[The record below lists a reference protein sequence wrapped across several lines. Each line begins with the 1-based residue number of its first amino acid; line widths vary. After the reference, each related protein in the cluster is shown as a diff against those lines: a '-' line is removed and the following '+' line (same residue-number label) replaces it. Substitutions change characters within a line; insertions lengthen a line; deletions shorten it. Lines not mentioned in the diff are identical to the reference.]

1 LIEATLSKFEKEH
14 QPRVVTRAAQFFETI
29 TEGRYPEV
37 VSGKDTLSVISRNGE
52 RIDVVDLSTG
62 TVQQLYL
69 CLRFALAE
77 EFAEKG
83 TLLPLLMDDVLV
95 NFDPERAVQ
104 VAQVIADVSTRHQ
117 ILLLTCHP
125 ETRTLL
131 EQAAPNTSIIE
142 LERFSG

>member
-1 LIEATLSKFEKEH
+1 MIEKTLSKFEQEH

-37 VSGKDTLSVISRNGE
+37 VSGEDALSVISRDGE
-52 RIDVVDLSTG
+52 RIDVIDLSTG

-83 TLLPLLMDDVLV
+83 TLLPLIMDDVLV

-104 VAQVIADVSTRHQ
+104 VAQVIADVSIRHQ
-117 ILLLTCHP
+117 VLLLTCHP
-125 ETRTLL
+125 ETRTL
-131 EQAAPNTSIIE
+131 IE
-142 LERFSG
+142 HAVPDARIVELQRFAG